1 VGAARRNPPHQKE
14 KKNREEGGG
23 GGGRLDGAVPCGGVV
38 AADAGQRRQ
47 TPKNSCASLN
57 YYYVASG
64 IVREVVEGGVM
75 CVCV

>member
-1 VGAARRNPPHQKE
+1 
-14 KKNREEGGG
+14 
-23 GGGRLDGAVPCGGVV
+23 LDGAVPCGGVV

>member
-1 VGAARRNPPHQKE
+1 
-14 KKNREEGGG
+14 
-23 GGGRLDGAVPCGGVV
+23 LDGAVPCGGVV

-75 CVCV
+75 CVCKGSEHGGEAAAHILERKGTPAPPGGRQ